1 MTPAIPVLIDCLRDA
16 IDEQHRATNKAFF
29 TERFVSYGDGRA
41 IETALRSCLAILAP
55 FDQNDPIPTWDAE
68 GLDCG
73 SQQETA

>member
-1 MTPAIPVLIDCLRDA
+1 MSQAIPILIDCLRDA

-41 IETALRSCLAILAP
+41 IETALRSCIAILEP
-55 FDQNDPIPTWDAE
+55 FNKSDPLLACHTE

-73 SQQETA
+73 SQKKVA